1 MKSQAFAAAVLLA
14 LPLIATDD
22 AAAQRTRMR
31 FAEMDRNGD
40 GRISRQEWRGS
51 ERSFIV
57 HDWNNDGVLAGDE
70 VRPGGR
76 RAARQ
81 EEDFPEGRLEM
92 RDWTA
97 RNFTNLDHN
106 RDGRIARNEWHYD
119 MEAFRRADRNRDNVL
134 TRSEFL
140 GEGGFDDDRDD
151 RFVDLDLNGNGRVE
165 RSEWHGSREGFEWL
179 DRNRDNTL
187 TYDEVAAEDDEASRD
202 TFASIDIDRSGVI
215 ERDEWHWSRGSFDR
229 RDANRDGR
237 LSRTELGMAEPT
249 TAVGTTGRTI
259 VVDSRVRW
267 TDTGIDVRAGDM
279 MTLNVQGN
287 IRMSNDSNDVA
298 DPWGARSGR
307 KAQNSPVNTMP
318 AGGLIAMV
326 SGSTPVFVGN
336 RTDTA
341 IRVPAT
347 GRLYLGVNDDHLADN
362 AGEFRVSITIQ
373 R

>member
-14 LPLIATDD
+14 LPLLATDD
-22 AAAQRTRMR
+22 AVAQRARIR

-40 GRISRQEWRGS
+40 GRITRDEWRGS

-81 EEDFPEGRLEM
+81 AEDFPEGRLEM
-92 RDWTA
+92 RDWTPG
-97 RNFTNLDHN
+97 NFTNLDHN
-106 RDGRIARNEWHYD
+106 RDGRITRNEWHYA
-119 MEAFRRADRNRDNVL
+119 MESFRRADQNRDNAL

-140 GEGGFDDDRDD
+140 GEGNVDDERDD
-151 RFVDLDLNGNGRVE
+151 RFVDLDLNGNGRIE
-165 RSEWHGSREGFEWL
+165 RSEWHGTREGFDWL
-179 DRNRDNTL
+179 DRNDDNVL
-187 TYDEVAAEDDEASRD
+187 AYDEVVGADETTDSF
-202 TFASIDIDRSGVI
+202 TSIDIDRSGAI

-229 RDANRDGR
+229 RDTNRDGR
-237 LSRTELGMAEPT
+237 LSRTELGVAEPSS
-249 TAVGTTGRTI
+249 AVGTSGRTI

-267 TDTGIDVRAGDM
+267 TDTGLDVRAGDM

-287 IRMSNDSNDVA
+287 IRMSNDPNDIA

-307 KAQNSPVNTMP
+307 RAASSPVNTMP

-362 AGEFRVSITIQ
+362 AGEFRVSVTLQ